1 MVDSN
6 LGLWEK
12 HFSKEEEVQ
21 HRSTQ
26 QSAPQAD
33 KEMNEKQNPC

>member
-12 HFSKEEEVQ
+12 HFSKEEVQ